1 MPLKMVSPAGHSC
14 WEYFIGPHH
23 PPQCGIFTRKCQ
35 HYTNTSESWSSSSR
49 MSIGQFMS
57 THFTAII
64 SVAKSSLILSK
75 WAKRNIISAKSKVIT
90 CCQLQNCMTWTNWFR
105 PINPKSCDHGLTL
118 LYWTSASENSALQNV
133 SNENHFISS
142 VGRVQAR
149 TSFFK
154 WRN

>member
-1 MPLKMVSPAGHSC
+1 
-14 WEYFIGPHH
+14 
-23 PPQCGIFTRKCQ
+23 
-35 HYTNTSESWSSSSR
+35 
-49 MSIGQFMS
+49 
-57 THFTAII
+57 
-64 SVAKSSLILSK
+64 
-75 WAKRNIISAKSKVIT
+75 
-90 CCQLQNCMTWTNWFR
+90 
-105 PINPKSCDHGLTL
+105 L